1 MLTQTIEKMN
11 KMKLTAMSQS
21 LEERLSKGDHR
32 DFSVEDFIGL
42 LIDDEYTTRSN
53 RKIQRTLSR
62 SNFGAENA
70 CIENVDYTNA
80 RGFTK
85 SEILEYTKSTWITNK
100 TNLIFTGQ
108 TGTGKTYLAEAI
120 GKNACFMGYSAM
132 KIRFKRLFEEIKMA
146 NVSGEYLKYLDKLT
160 KVDFLVLDDFLI
172 QPVNGKEAL
181 DLMEIIDSRMNI
193 KSTIITSQYPPANWH
208 ERITDLTIA
217 DGICDRLIHSSQL
230 YLLKGTSMR
239 KK

>member
-42 LIDDEYTTRSN
+42 LVDDEYTTRSN

-160 KVDFLVLDDFLI
+160 KVDVLILDDFLI

-208 ERITDLTIA
+208 ERLTDLTIA

>member
-42 LIDDEYTTRSN
+42 LVDDEYTTRSN

-160 KVDFLVLDDFLI
+160 KVDVLILDDFLI
-172 QPVNGKEAL
+172 HPVNGKEAL

>member
-42 LIDDEYTTRSN
+42 LVDDEYTTRSN

-160 KVDFLVLDDFLI
+160 KVDVLILDDFLI

>member
-1 MLTQTIEKMN
+1 M
-11 KMKLTAMSQS
+11 
-21 LEERLSKGDHR
+21 
-32 DFSVEDFIGL
+32 
-42 LIDDEYTTRSN
+42 
-53 RKIQRTLSR
+53 
-62 SNFGAENA
+62 
-70 CIENVDYTNA
+70 
-80 RGFTK
+80 
-85 SEILEYTKSTWITNK
+85 
-100 TNLIFTGQ
+100 
-108 TGTGKTYLAEAI
+108 
-120 GKNACFMGYSAM
+120 
-132 KIRFKRLFEEIKMA
+132 
-146 NVSGEYLKYLDKLT
+146 
-160 KVDFLVLDDFLI
+160 DDFLI

>member
-42 LIDDEYTTRSN
+42 LVDDEYTTRSN

-70 CIENVDYTNA
+70 CIENIDYTNT

-160 KVDFLVLDDFLI
+160 KVDVLVLDDFLI

>member
-42 LIDDEYTTRSN
+42 LVDDEYTTRSN

-160 KVDFLVLDDFLI
+160 KVDVLVLDDFLI

-181 DLMEIIDSRMNI
+181 DLVEIIDSRMNI

>member
-42 LIDDEYTTRSN
+42 LVDDEYTTRSN

-70 CIENVDYTNA
+70 CIENIDYTNT

-146 NVSGEYLKYLDKLT
+146 NVSGEYLKYLDKLI
-160 KVDFLVLDDFLI
+160 KVDVLILDDFLI

-181 DLMEIIDSRMNI
+181 DLMEIIDSRMNL

-208 ERITDLTIA
+208 ERLTDLTIA

-230 YLLKGTSMR
+230 YLLKGPSMR

>member
-42 LIDDEYTTRSN
+42 LVDDEYTTRSN

-160 KVDFLVLDDFLI
+160 KVDVLILDDFLI

-230 YLLKGTSMR
+230 YLLKGTSIR

>member
-42 LIDDEYTTRSN
+42 LVDDEYTTRSN

-146 NVSGEYLKYLDKLT
+146 NVSGEYLKYLDKLI
-160 KVDFLVLDDFLI
+160 KVDVLILDDFLI

-181 DLMEIIDSRMNI
+181 DLMEIIDSRMNL

-208 ERITDLTIA
+208 ERLTDLTIA
-217 DGICDRLIHSSQL
+217 DGICDRLIHSSRL
-230 YLLKGTSMR
+230 YLLKGPSMR

>member
-42 LIDDEYTTRSN
+42 LVDDEYTTRSN

-70 CIENVDYTNA
+70 CIENIDYTNT

-100 TNLIFTGQ
+100 INLIFTGQ

-120 GKNACFMGYSAM
+120 GKNACHMGYSAM

-146 NVSGEYLKYLDKLT
+146 NVSGEYLKYLDKLI
-160 KVDFLVLDDFLI
+160 KVDVLILDDFLI

-181 DLMEIIDSRMNI
+181 DLMEIIDSRMNL

-208 ERITDLTIA
+208 ERLTDLTIA
-217 DGICDRLIHSSQL
+217 DGLCDRLIHSSQL

>member
-42 LIDDEYTTRSN
+42 LVDDEYTTRSN

-160 KVDFLVLDDFLI
+160 KVDVLVLDDFLI